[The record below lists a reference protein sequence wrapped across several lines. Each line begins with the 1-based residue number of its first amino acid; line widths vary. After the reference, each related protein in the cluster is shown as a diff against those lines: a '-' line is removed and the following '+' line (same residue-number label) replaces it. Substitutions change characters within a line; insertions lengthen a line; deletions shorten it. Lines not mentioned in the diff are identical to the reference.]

1 MIFVL
6 QNKTQTMSK
15 KKRRQMRFTLTLSV
29 MIAAIPLSLA
39 LFCDSGNDLPVSM
52 SYIEKQHRTEVS
64 AASKILPIL
73 ANK

>member
-1 MIFVL
+1 MKI
-6 QNKTQTMSK
+6 
-15 KKRRQMRFTLTLSV
+15 TLTLSV

-52 SYIEKQHRTEVS
+52 SYFEKQHSTEVS
-64 AASKILPIL
+64 AGSKILPIL

>member
-1 MIFVL
+1 
-6 QNKTQTMSK
+6 
-15 KKRRQMRFTLTLSV
+15 MRFTLTLSV

-52 SYIEKQHRTEVS
+52 SYFEKQHRTEVS

>member
-1 MIFVL
+1 
-6 QNKTQTMSK
+6 MSK
-15 KKRRQMRFTLTLSV
+15 KKRRQMKITLTLSV

-52 SYIEKQHRTEVS
+52 SYFEKQHSTEVS
-64 AASKILPIL
+64 AGSKILPIL